1 MKSEHPPSFALAPTM
16 PHFNIIAAIGQRGQ
30 MGLDGALPWRCP
42 EDLRLFK
49 RVTSGGAVIMGRRT
63 WESLNARGL
72 PDRKVIVVSRSLAVE
87 YGDAYA
93 SLSFAGAL
101 HAVSDVRPHGWI
113 RDGRDGPYLP
123 AGGRWVCG
131 GAQIYREAL
140 CHAEANLLLLSRIA
154 YDGPADTFFP
164 LDALAGWHCTH
175 TWQTCESFRLE
186 AWEQMGLDGRG
197 FPA

>member
-1 MKSEHPPSFALAPTM
+1 MRPEHPPSFALPPTT
-16 PHFNIIAAIGQRGQ
+16 PHFNIIAAIGQSGQ

-49 RVTSGGAVIMGRRT
+49 RATSDGAVIMGRHT
-63 WESLNARGL
+63 WASLKTRSL

-101 HAVSDVRPHGWI
+101 YAVSDFRPHGWI
-113 RDGRDGPYLP
+113 KGDCGGPYLP
-123 AGGRWVCG
+123 RGGRWVCG

-164 LDALAGWHCTH
+164 LDALTDWRMAYSWALSEACTVEI
-175 TWQTCESFRLE
+175 WQK
-186 AWEQMGLDGRG
+186 G
-197 FPA
+197 